1 MSPAPRG
8 PLRIVILISGR
19 GSNMLAI
26 ARAALSGRVP
36 ATVAA
41 VMSDRADAPGLASAR
56 ELGLECQVVSPAS
69 GQSRDD
75 YDRELASSVRAQA
88 PDVVIL
94 AGFMRILSAAFVH
107 EFAGRLLNIH
117 PSLLP
122 KYRGLHTHQRVL
134 DAGESEHGCSVHF
147 VTEELDGGP
156 VVIQA
161 RVPVDAR
168 DSVQT
173 LSARVQR
180 EEHKIYPMTIDWM
193 AAGRLQWRNGMPWL
207 DGELLATPVVL
218 DSSAA
223 VS

>member
-1 MSPAPRG
+1 MSPASRG

-26 ARAALSGRVP
+26 ARAALQGSIP

-41 VMSDRADAPGLASAR
+41 VVSDRADAPGLAGAR
-56 ELGLECQVVSPAS
+56 ELGLERQVVSTTP
-69 GQSRDD
+69 GETREE
-75 YDRELASSVRAQA
+75 YDRRLAATVRTYA
-88 PDVVIL
+88 PDVVVL
-94 AGFMRILSAAFVH
+94 AGFMRILGAPFVR

-134 DAGESEHGCSVHF
+134 DAGEREHGCSVHF

-161 RVPVDAR
+161 RVPVDAG
-168 DSVQT
+168 DSAQS

-180 EEHKIYPMTIDWM
+180 EEHRIYPVTIDWM
-193 AAGRLQWRNGMPWL
+193 ATGRLQWRDGMPWL
-207 DGELLATPVVL
+207 DGELLASPVVV
-218 DSSAA
+218 DGSAVA
-223 VS
+223 S

>member
-1 MSPAPRG
+1 MSPAARG

-26 ARAALSGRVP
+26 ARAALCGRLS

-41 VMSDRADAPGLASAR
+41 VISDRADAPGLASAR
-56 ELGLECQVVSPAS
+56 ELGLECQLVSVQPGEA
-69 GQSRDD
+69 RDD
-75 YDRELASSVRAQA
+75 YDRRLAAAVRAFA
-88 PDVVIL
+88 PDVVVL
-94 AGFMRILSAAFVH
+94 AGFMRILGAAFVH
-107 EFAGRLLNIH
+107 EYAGRLLNIH

-134 DAGESEHGCSVHF
+134 DARENEHGCSVHF

-161 RVPVDAR
+161 RVAVEPGDT
-168 DSVQT
+168 VQS

-180 EEHKIYPMTIDWM
+180 EEHRIYPMTLDWL
-193 AAGRLQWRNGMPWL
+193 ATGRLQWRVGTPWL
-207 DGELLATPVVL
+207 DDRRLATPVVL
-218 DSSAA
+218 ESSVVA
-223 VS
+223 S

>member
-1 MSPAPRG
+1 MSPASRG

-26 ARAALSGRVP
+26 TRAALQGSIP

-41 VMSDRADAPGLASAR
+41 VVSDRADAPGLTSAR
-56 ELGLECQVVSPAS
+56 ELGLECQVVSAAPGEA
-69 GQSRDD
+69 RET
-75 YDRELASSVRAQA
+75 YDRRLAAAVRAPA
-88 PDVVIL
+88 PDLVVL
-94 AGFMRILSAAFVH
+94 AGFMRILSAPFVH

-134 DAGESEHGCSVHF
+134 DAGEREHGCSVHF

-161 RVPVDAR
+161 RVPIDAG
-168 DSVQT
+168 DTVQS

-180 EEHKIYPMTIDWM
+180 AEHRIYPMTIEWM
-193 AAGRLQWRNGMPWL
+193 AAGRLQWYDGAPWL
-207 DGELLATPVVL
+207 DGGQLTHPVVL
-218 DSSAA
+218 DGSGVTS
-223 VS
+223 